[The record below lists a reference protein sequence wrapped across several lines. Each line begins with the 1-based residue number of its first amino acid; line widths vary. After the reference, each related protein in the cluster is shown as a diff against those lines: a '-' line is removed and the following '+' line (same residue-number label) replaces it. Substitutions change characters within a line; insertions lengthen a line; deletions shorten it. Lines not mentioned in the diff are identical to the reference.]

1 MSQTNLLRS
10 LSFIEALIRHRV
22 KADVSEENSIK
33 NATEVQPPNFLADE
47 QSPFSQYVLNQRLAA
62 DELVVLLLG
71 LIPHI
76 YPHFFDSIVAEFL
89 PKGGEFPAFGGVK
102 GTNHRGTIPTGETA
116 LYLLAG
122 NNLERR
128 FQVQQIF
135 GEEHLFAKQNVLSLE
150 SVKYGEPP
158 LSGRIILDDDFVDL
172 FTIGKQAVPK
182 MSASFPAQHIT
193 TALNWD
199 DLVLH
204 SHTLA
209 QIQDLET
216 WIKHHDTLMNNWG
229 MNGKL
234 KPGYRAL
241 FYGPPGTGKTL
252 TATLLGKFTGKDV
265 FRIDLSSVV
274 SKYIGETEKNL
285 ASLFDKAKNKNWI
298 LFFDE
303 ADAVFGK
310 RTSVRDAHDK
320 YANQEVSYLLQR
332 VEAYNGLTILSSN
345 FKDNIDEA
353 FTRRFNAMIY
363 FPKPKP
369 AERLVLWQKGF
380 PEQVQIGRDLDLNQI
395 SKNYDLTGSHIMNI
409 VQYAC
414 LQAIAKRSNII
425 NKDLLMRSIHKEL
438 AKEGKTA

>member
-1 MSQTNLLRS
+1 MSQINLFRS
-10 LSFIEALIRHRV
+10 LTFIEGLVRNRIHL
-22 KADVSEENSIK
+22 DMP
-33 NATEVQPPNFLADE
+33 TELSNQNILESQPPKFDAND
-47 QSPFSQYVLNQRLAA
+47 QSKFTRFVLQHQLSL

-76 YPHFFDSIVAEFL
+76 YPHFFDSIVSEFL

-116 LYLLAG
+116 LYVLAG
-122 NNLERR
+122 NDLERR
-128 FQVQQIF
+128 FQVQQLF
-135 GEEHLFAKQNVLSLE
+135 AEDHLFSRQNVLTLE
-150 SVKYGEPP
+150 TVKHGEPP
-158 LSGRIILDDDFVDL
+158 LSGRIILDEEFVDL
-172 FTIGKQAVPK
+172 FTIGKQSVPK

-193 TALNWD
+193 TKLGWE

-204 SHTLA
+204 NQTLA
-209 QIQDLET
+209 QIQDLEL
-216 WIKHHDTLMNNWG
+216 WIKHHETLMTEWG
-229 MNGKL
+229 MNGKM

-310 RTSVRDAHDK
+310 RTNVRDAHDK

-332 VEAYNGLTILSSN
+332 VESYNGLTILSSN

-353 FTRRFNAMIY
+353 FTRRFNSMIY
-363 FPKPKP
+363 FPRPKP
-369 AERLVLWQKGF
+369 IERLALWQKGF
-380 PEQVQIGRDLDLNQI
+380 PEQIQIGGDLDLTQI
-395 SKNYDLTGSHIMNI
+395 SKNYELTGSHIMNI

-414 LQAIAKRSNII
+414 LHAIASRTNVI
-425 NKDLLMRSIHKEL
+425 NKDLLIRSIQKEL
-438 AKEGKTA
+438 AKEGKST